1 MEVNF
6 KFSLQDL
13 VTLKSVLFE
22 TEGRFKA
29 VGKIDFLAPGQV
41 VQRIADEC
49 SAGVQCSYMVNLNG
63 GKMIVHEDQLV
74 PATELIDL
82 WFKLMDSNKVA
93 KLPNQP

>member
-1 MEVNF
+1 
-6 KFSLQDL
+6 
-13 VTLKSVLFE
+13 
-22 TEGRFKA
+22 
-29 VGKIDFLAPGQV
+29 
-41 VQRIADEC
+41 
-49 SAGVQCSYMVNLNG
+49 VNLNG